1 MKCAGDVSNRC
12 RSEACTVEGARA
24 QQIRTDRDIPAA
36 EEEDLMTCG
45 MSAGALVAA
54 TTRGRSRHKWSQS

>member
-1 MKCAGDVSNRC
+1 
-12 RSEACTVEGARA
+12 VEGARA
-24 QQIRTDRDIPAA
+24 QQIRTDRDVPAA

-54 TTRGRSRHKWSQS
+54 MTRGRSRHKRSQS